1 MKAIQQLKNSFKQ
14 NNNEIK
20 DHHQNN
26 KNIILKNKNNLNN
39 NLKRTL
45 SSKILQENFLTMEQR
60 QKEKINLSKPKINPK
75 EIVLIDKKI
84 KIKELAKKTQPE
96 IIKKNTNSDINN
108 KIEQNNKNNFE
119 NKKNIQNFK
128 PHSHYIIDKNL
139 KFKNNNSDDEND
151 KNKNYK
157 KINKNKFK
165 QSHSI
170 IKNNVNNFI
179 NEIENEDPNK
189 LNNKKSNS
197 LDNNNKPNKNKE
209 RKNFIRQNLK
219 KNQIN
224 IKTRVNKFNIRKFK
238 INKIKQIYRFQKQVL
253 NNTLNATLK
262 GKGENGLEDI
272 ETLKNDQD
280 EIIKNSKGNI
290 LQIIEE
296 KVPIFS
302 EAYFKDNNIN
312 NANNNDDINNDI
324 TPTKNNT
331 LNSNKILTTAL
342 KSSLRKCAPLDTELK
357 FLSKEFK
364 YLLSDNKL
372 KIEKLNQIKE
382 ENKLN
387 KKIEFS
393 QNKNFNDNNNN
404 NNQMN
409 LIPESENIIEEQITE
424 DEIMKLENDILLKVL
439 EENFNYKSFLP
450 GQLESIKNI
459 LNNKY
464 TLCLMSKGKKLI
476 YQLSCLVLEGL
487 TIVISPLIS
496 SITNNLTNLPDFL
509 PGASLTS
516 FTTNIQRKEIFDA
529 IKQEKIKI
537 LFITPERFII
547 ENINFLKELKINF
560 IVIEQACFAC
570 PFNNINFR
578 FTFIQL
584 KNFINEIKPNSFLLL
599 SNNIGKFYYEFLI
612 EYFNIEKIVN
622 ISCDLNGNNFINISK
637 DENKFIALIN
647 LLKNKSFYKN
657 NSSIVIFC
665 NNVKMI
671 NKVAYYLN
679 QNGFNASSYHSGKD
693 ELERQIIQNNFM
705 KDKIKILVSTQAFS
719 YCLTKKYVKLIIIFD
734 IPFNLENFLNLMN
747 KSLNKE
753 VYTHVFLNDEDY
765 FFKRKNIYA
774 ENIDR
779 SKIYKFIEY
788 IFNNKNFVN
797 YSENNNKNKIIK
809 RSYKES
815 INIEE
820 NINNNK
826 NNINFPQYIC
836 VNLNKIYTTFDIKKN
851 LQFIFLYYISKNS
864 SLNNNNNLFEFKG
877 IIHNFISIRF
887 YKTLPNELAK
897 TEKNINVIIKNCSI
911 KNEVYTFNTLKVCLE
926 LNINYLTLLNYLY
939 EMQNKKEISYETK
952 DEGILLKI
960 NSIPNSFKNL
970 INYINELLSNYINS
984 LITQLNISYILFRQ
998 FSTNNIDAFN
1008 NISINKNFQIKCF
1021 NIYDSYLDYNR
1032 EFKNKIIN
1040 YFIDNNNN
1048 NNNENNYDIILAGNE
1063 EERNIILPIYEI
1075 DTQRELVNIS
1085 KDIENLCKKEVK
1097 NNMMVTTVEIINI
1110 LFGIFIKGKETK
1122 SFLSNPLYNKFYT
1135 YNYDK
1140 IYEICENCIK
1150 KVKSENLDMKIDLNS
1165 KKKKII

>member
-1 MKAIQQLKNSFKQ
+1 MKAIQQLKTNFKQ

-20 DHHQNN
+20 DHLQNK
-26 KNIILKNKNNLNN
+26 KNIILKNNNNINN

-45 SSKILQENFLTMEQR
+45 PSKILQENFLTMEQR

-84 KIKELAKKTQPE
+84 KIKELAKKTNPE
-96 IIKKNTNSDINN
+96 ILNKKNNDSKKNIQ
-108 KIEQNNKNNFE
+108 IEQNNKNNNKFE
-119 NKKNIQNFK
+119 NKKIIQNFK
-128 PHSHYIIDKNL
+128 PYSHYIIDKNL
-139 KFKNNNSDDEND
+139 KFKNNNSDDEDD
-151 KNKNYK
+151 KNKTK
-157 KINKNKFK
+157 KLNKNKLK
-165 QSHSI
+165 QSHKI

-189 LNNKKSNS
+189 LNKKSNS
-197 LDNNNKPNKNKE
+197 LDNNKPKKNEE
-209 RKNFIRQNLK
+209 RKNFVKQNLK

-224 IKTRVNKFNIRKFK
+224 IKNRVHKFNIRKFK
-238 INKIKQIYRFQKQVL
+238 INKVKQIYKFHKNVL

-280 EIIKNSKGNI
+280 EIINNSKGNI
-290 LQIIEE
+290 LNIIEE

-302 EAYFKDNNIN
+302 EAYFKENNLN
-312 NANNNDDINNDI
+312 EEEKKDI
-324 TPTKNNT
+324 TPTKNDNI
-331 LNSNKILTTAL
+331 NNNKILTTAL

-393 QNKNFNDNNNN
+393 QNKNINDNNNN
-404 NNQMN
+404 NNNNNNQIE
-409 LIPESENIIEEQITE
+409 LIPESVEEQITE
-424 DEIMKLENDILLKVL
+424 EEIMKLENDILLKVL

-450 GQLESIKNI
+450 GQLECIKNI

-464 TLCLMSKGKKLI
+464 TICLMNKGKKLI
-476 YQLSCLVLEGL
+476 YQLSSLVLEGL

-547 ENINFLKELKINF
+547 ENVNFLKELKINF

-570 PFNNINFR
+570 PFNSINFR
-578 FTFIQL
+578 FTYIQL
-584 KNFINEIKPNSFLLL
+584 KNIINEIKPNSFLLL

-612 EYFNIEKIVN
+612 DYFNIEKTIN
-622 ISCDLNGNNFINISK
+622 ISCNLYDNNYINISK

-647 LLKNKSFYKN
+647 LLKNQSFYKN

-705 KDKIKILVSTQAFS
+705 KDKIKILVSTHAFS
-719 YCLTKKYVKLIIIFD
+719 YCLTKKFIKLVVIFD
-734 IPFNLENFLNLMN
+734 IPYNLENFLNLLN

-788 IFNNKNFVN
+788 IFNNKNFIN
-797 YSENNNKNKIIK
+797 NSDNNNNKNKIIK

-820 NINNNK
+820 SNKNNNDNNK
-826 NNINFPQYIC
+826 NIIFPQFIC
-836 VNLNKIYTTFDIKKN
+836 VNLNKIYQNFDIKKN
-851 LQFIFLYYISKNS
+851 LQFIFLYYISKNPL
-864 SLNNNNNLFEFKG
+864 LNNNNNLFELKG
-877 IIHNFISIRF
+877 IIPNFISIRF

-897 TEKNINVIIKNCSI
+897 IEKNINVIIKNSNI
-911 KNEVYTFNTLKVCLE
+911 KNEVYTFNTIKVCLE
-926 LNINYLTLLNYLY
+926 LNINYLNLLNYLY

-952 DEGILLKI
+952 DEGILLQI
-960 NSIPNSFKNL
+960 NSIPKSYKNL
-970 INYINELLSNYINS
+970 INYINELLSNYINT
-984 LITQLNISYILFRQ
+984 LITKLNTSYILFRQ
-998 FSTNNIDAFN
+998 FSTNNIDAFS

-1021 NIYDSYLDYNR
+1021 NIYDSYLDYNK
-1032 EFKNKIIN
+1032 EFKNKINN
-1040 YFIDNNNN
+1040 YFIDNNN
-1048 NNNENNYDIILAGNE
+1048 ENKYDIILAGNE

-1075 DTQRELVNIS
+1075 DTQRELVNIT
-1085 KDIENLCKKEVK
+1085 KDIENLCKKEVQ
-1097 NNMMVTTVEIINI
+1097 NNMMVTAIEIINI
-1110 LFGIFIKGKETK
+1110 LYGIFIKGKETK

-1150 KVKSENLDMKIDLNS
+1150 KVKSDNLDMKIDLNS